1 MDEALQQRIWRELEY
16 EAGRTGPPADFPRLP
31 PIPAARYTDAAFHAL
46 ELEHV
51 FGKSWLAVA
60 RSEDFPRSGSFLVWE
75 KLGRT
80 VLLVRG
86 KDGVVRAFYNSCRH
100 RGAAVV
106 PGGSGRTTLL
116 RCQYHS
122 WSYDL
127 TGRLVAVPEEQDF
140 CGLDKSAHG
149 LIPIRCETFGGT
161 IWINFDDAARP
172 LLPSL
177 GSLPAEWASMEMEK
191 LRVVYRRSQ
200 TIACN
205 WKAAIDAF
213 QEVYHINTIHRESIG
228 DAYNSR
234 AASMGLIVGGHS
246 RMVVAYNPHA
256 RAKLNM
262 SDPGTPDIAGATHLH
277 RNASV
282 AYLAFPNLISPFRSI
297 FVQQMR
303 FWPLGVD
310 ACEMDIVTLGPD
322 WGEGERPPYWDMAAP
337 AFDKVLDEDMENLG
351 SIQTSM
357 RSGAL
362 KEVTL
367 SYQERRIYWTNQRL
381 DALIGVE
388 NIPPHLRVVPVLQA
402 EDAKAAAA

>member
-1 MDEALQQRIWRELEY
+1 MDDTLQQRIWGELDH
-16 EAGRTGPPADFPRLP
+16 EASRTGPPEGFTRLP
-31 PIPAARYTDAAFHAL
+31 PIPAARYTDPAFHQL

-60 RSEDFPRSGSFLVWE
+60 REEDFPQPGAFTVWRQ
-75 KLGRT
+75 LGKQ

-86 KDGVVRAFYNSCRH
+86 KDGVIRAFHNTCRH
-100 RGAAVV
+100 RGAAVT
-106 PGGSGRTTLL
+106 PADSGRTTLL

-127 TGRLVAVPEEQDF
+127 TGRLIGVPDEHDF

-149 LIPIRCETFGGT
+149 LRAIRCESWGGT
-161 IWINFDDAARP
+161 VWINFDEAAAP
-172 LLPSL
+172 LLASL
-177 GSLPAEWASMEMEK
+177 GSLPEEWACMGMAD
-191 LRVVYRRSQ
+191 LRVVYRRRQ
-200 TIACN
+200 VIACN
-205 WKAAIDAF
+205 WKAAVDAF

-234 AASMGLIVGGHS
+234 AASMGMIAGGHS
-246 RMVVAYNPHA
+246 RMVVAYNAHA
-256 RAKLNM
+256 RDKLGM
-262 SDPGTPDIAGATHLH
+262 AAPGTPDIAGATPLH

-303 FWPLGVD
+303 FWPRGVD
-310 ACEMDIVTLGPD
+310 ECEMDIVTLGPD
-322 WGEGERPPYWDMAAP
+322 WGEGERPAYWDAAAP

-351 SIQTSM
+351 SIQASM

-362 KEVTL
+362 SEVTL
-367 SYQERRIYWTNQRL
+367 SYQERRIYWANQQI
-381 DALIGVE
+381 DALIGAE
-388 NIPPHLRVVPVLQA
+388 RIPAGLAVTPVLRA
-402 EDAKAAAA
+402 EPRPA